1 MRHLDGET
9 TIKYAQIHA
18 DFWTT
23 QQARAIAKA
32 GVYAQLLAIFLR
44 TGPHA
49 TYSGLYRLPLGYV
62 AGDLNMSLENVEAAM
77 RALEAAGYA
86 KYDYENEYVFVVD
99 ATADYLRD
107 TSSKRKPSA
116 GTDNKV
122 KGVVNSI
129 ADVPNELALKL
140 EYVEK
145 YAELLQLDTDMLEE
159 VRAANGVA
167 SVVAKPAPAP
177 QANVVAPTPAP
188 APAPAPAPMPE
199 PEQEP
204 EPELDFLSDEEA
216 DELAAAVVAKI
227 KQQAQATQPSPAPAE
242 PAQEEVEAWYDCRH
256 LLTRDF
262 VAEDAELRK
271 LLDENAQIYKK
282 QFLRLPTMQREYDLA
297 NRLSAIAGV
306 DKTKAELKR
315 ANKAKNTH
323 NLELILQKELEKRGS
338 PEDLEL
344 LDLLLEDI

>member
-1 MRHLDGET
+1 M
-9 TIKYAQIHA
+9 KYAQIHS

-49 TYSGLYRLPLGYV
+49 TYSGLYRLPLGYI
-62 AGDLNMSLENVEAAM
+62 AGDLNMTLENVEAAM
-77 RALEAAGYA
+77 RALEDAGYA
-86 KYDYENEYVFVVD
+86 KYDYENEYVFVVG

-107 TSSKRKPSA
+107 TSSKRKPAA

-129 ADVPNELALKL
+129 AEVPNELALKL
-140 EYVEK
+140 EYVER
-145 YAELLQLDTDMLEE
+145 YAELLQLDADVLEE

-177 QANVVAPTPAP
+177 APAPAHAHAP

-199 PEQEP
+199 PEPEP
-204 EPELDFLSDEEA
+204 EPEMDFLSDDEA

-227 KQQAQATQPSPAPAE
+227 KQQAQATQPAPA
-242 PAQEEVEAWYDCRH
+242 QVDEVEAWYGSQH

-282 QFLRLPTMQREYDLA
+282 QFRSLPPAQRENDLA
-297 NRLSAIAGV
+297 NMLSAIAGV
-306 DKTKAELKR
+306 NKTKAELKR
-315 ANKAKNTH
+315 ANKAQ
-323 NLELILQKELEKRGS
+323 ELHDLSILLQIELQKRGL
-338 PEDLEL
+338 PEDLK
-344 LDLLLEDI
+344 LLEVLMEDI

>member
-1 MRHLDGET
+1 M
-9 TIKYAQIHA
+9 KYAQIHA

-23 QQARAIAKA
+23 PQARAIAKA
-32 GVYAQLLAIFLR
+32 DVYAQLLAIFLR

-49 TYSGLYRLPLGYV
+49 TYSGLYRLPLGYI
-62 AGDLNMSLENVEAAM
+62 AGDLNMSLEKVEAAM

-86 KYDYENEYVFVVD
+86 KYDYDNEYVFVVD

-122 KGVVNSI
+122 RGVVN
-129 ADVPNELALKL
+129 ALNEVPDSLSLKL

-145 YAELLQLDTDMLEE
+145 YAELLQLDADMLEE
-159 VRAANGVA
+159 VRNANGVA
-167 SVVAKPAPAP
+167 SVVAKPAPAA
-177 QANVVAPTPAP
+177 QAKVVAPALDP
-188 APAPAPAPMPE
+188 
-199 PEQEP
+199 EP
-204 EPELDFLSDEEA
+204 EPEPEPEPLDFLSDDEA
-216 DELAAAVVAKI
+216 DELAVAVVAKI
-227 KQQAQATQPSPAPAE
+227 KQQAQATQPAPAPAPLE
-242 PAQEEVEAWYDCRH
+242 QVKEVEAWYDSRH

-262 VAEDAELRK
+262 VEEDAELRK

-282 QFLRLPTMQREYDLA
+282 QFLRLPTMQRENDLA
-297 NRLSAIAGV
+297 NRLSALVGV

-315 ANKAKNTH
+315 ANKAQDTH
-323 NLELILQKELEKRGS
+323 DIELILRRELEKRSS

-344 LDLLLEDI
+344 LDLVLEDI